1 VRVEGRGSAVGN
13 RGAKK
18 SPKRPKKTKKLTH
31 VVFHSGRASVGGR
44 PSGGGV
50 KAVESVWAACCACAK
65 EPVTMG
71 RSRRSQ
77 YNPSRKRRAARP
89 LERVEVPEQD
99 QPEQEELGVREQTGN
114 CKWSSAE
121 RFSMFA
127 MLAWTYDYSEVARAE
142 AALYDGDVG
151 DMVERHTS
159 GYAQRMMRA
168 GGDSSAV
175 RMRIE
180 DRMTESN
187 SYQHTKEVCC
197 LLCYPPPPPHLPS

>member
-1 VRVEGRGSAVGN
+1 
-13 RGAKK
+13 
-18 SPKRPKKTKKLTH
+18 
-31 VVFHSGRASVGGR
+31 
-44 PSGGGV
+44 
-50 KAVESVWAACCACAK
+50 
-65 EPVTMG
+65 MG

-187 SYQHTKEVCC
+187 SYQHTKKACC
-197 LLCYPPPPPHLPS
+197 LLCYPIFLHNLFPITSLPHTGDRGYFSGNHRLPLAACHLAIAISK

>member
-1 VRVEGRGSAVGN
+1 
-13 RGAKK
+13 
-18 SPKRPKKTKKLTH
+18 
-31 VVFHSGRASVGGR
+31 
-44 PSGGGV
+44 
-50 KAVESVWAACCACAK
+50 
-65 EPVTMG
+65 MG

-197 LLCYPPPPPHLPS
+197 LLCTPPPSSNRFSQNLQPALPR

>member
-1 VRVEGRGSAVGN
+1 
-13 RGAKK
+13 
-18 SPKRPKKTKKLTH
+18 
-31 VVFHSGRASVGGR
+31 
-44 PSGGGV
+44 
-50 KAVESVWAACCACAK
+50 
-65 EPVTMG
+65 MG

-197 LLCYPPPPPHLPS
+197 LLCYPPPPPPPPPPHLPPSPPPPPPPTEQIPLTSRHRQKWGF

>member
-1 VRVEGRGSAVGN
+1 
-13 RGAKK
+13 
-18 SPKRPKKTKKLTH
+18 
-31 VVFHSGRASVGGR
+31 
-44 PSGGGV
+44 
-50 KAVESVWAACCACAK
+50 
-65 EPVTMG
+65 MG

-168 GGDSSAV
+168 GGEPLSLATGSPSTYFMTRNTLSSVEMPNVSTLGKHRELRDSTAPTT
-175 RMRIE
+175 RRK
-180 DRMTESN
+180 RWR
-187 SYQHTKEVCC
+187 
-197 LLCYPPPPPHLPS
+197 